1 MWIHHC
7 WSQWWAL
14 CSWIWPMI
22 ELKHH
27 SLIVQDASSWHPP
40 DYYSESWY
48 IGLLTDSGFSWFM
61 SVVLP
66 LLSSPTQRTLASLF
80 LSPSHVTKLSKKP
93 MVLPNCANCWVGSGQ
108 YLPWHNVVSMVT
120 SNACVMRFPSIL
132 GVPKLSPSLS
142 RWRSSV
148 VLKSASR
155 QAVNSPW
162 RDPLVEQP
170 FICKSERS
178 HWTSALARVF

>member
-1 MWIHHC
+1 MTIQQDEKLKINFIWPNTGIHIGKCHHDIVVHNILLSSLTCYVWIHHC

-14 CSWIWPMI
+14 CSWIWPND
-22 ELKHH
+22 LVKA
-27 SLIVQDASSWHPP
+27 SLTQLAVTSIIC
-40 DYYSESWY
+40 

-93 MVLPNCANCWVGSGQ
+93 MVFPTCANCWVGSGQ

-120 SNACVMRFPSIL
+120 SNACVMRFSRIL
-132 GVPKLSPSLS
+132 GVPSNYHLLWAAGG
-142 RWRSSV
+142 RR
-148 VLKSASR
+148 
-155 QAVNSPW
+155 
-162 RDPLVEQP
+162 
-170 FICKSERS
+170 
-178 HWTSALARVF
+178 